1 MRWIGPALL
10 SLVAAAAACAQQPES
25 VEGVRALRFDRISH
39 SRVQITL
46 GYNVN
51 AQAGIALEYGPDPS
65 LGFRTPVAQA
75 TPGHSTIRLTIGG
88 LAPDSV
94 YYFQPVLLRDERP
107 LATFRCAEG
116 KPFEGF
122 ACGAAEEP
130 PHFRTASAPAQTPV
144 LPIPPAQPDLP
155 MPAIN
160 GQSFQ
165 VAVDAANRC
174 TNFQQTLEKA
184 ARADASLNH
193 EVIIPAGATCTGP
206 FVAPPKEGPGTV
218 VVRTSAADKLPPE
231 GSRISPSYLPAM
243 ATLAPPASMSSW
255 LDAVFDVRNCT
266 KGKNACSDGWRF
278 VGIRFAPPP
287 FDEFVPDVYRVLDAS
302 GDQRGAILT
311 VDRDIEFINGTNV
324 GVSGLQGAPGL
335 NRVHRPYMLSERK
348 LLLGKSILPEAYVS
362 GTGHVVNAAF
372 IPIEQCSGDKPI
384 VCRTATPHGLEDP
397 PPLEI
402 QSKQGDRIIIGQGKL
417 AGVRGGHIVRI
428 EGSSLPDLNG
438 TWAVVRANADW
449 LQAAG
454 APKAD
459 CLEACGTATAGSLI
473 QIGGTGRIDGSHIYT
488 VLSPTEFQLDFL
500 DGGGVAAS
508 GGFVTQDPQYRRS
521 LIAFGTGNERLALD
535 RCIIDGGGFPFRYQR
550 GMALGSKDSAIL
562 NSHFENL
569 SSWRPLN
576 PASEQ
581 ADATLMG
588 FNLGHSQAIEFTDAQ
603 RIAITNNTFLNCVG
617 ITLFAQ
623 PGRQTQEMTP
633 SDVMI
638 SRNTFRIDSE
648 YMAGDITSNGRYHP
662 MRHVFELKR
671 GVRFRFEGNI
681 VDGSWADFTP
691 TGPAIGLFPVGVVP
705 GNEVSDID
713 IVNNTFRRVGS
724 GIQIP
729 TEQRAAGMEALP
741 TERIRVHNN
750 LFENIDFYAQRS
762 LPSGV
767 NGQERSSNFGGYF
780 LMINGSVEDLTVT
793 HNTVFDN
800 RGKGPWTFKFAGGRS
815 GGVSITDNIFTHND
829 DNQFGGLAPPNL
841 LGGVLPHPGRRA
853 SEVFAGYFTQAPDP
867 DPLSSFARNLI
878 LPGVRDSSDP
888 AHYGSASPQVNF
900 TAQDCESYYAGFPD
914 IICVDGRTA
923 AERFR
928 KVFPVEGEFRFRD
941 ASLGSPGADI
951 DAIEAAQGLVSGLEL
966 RHGSNGVSTLSY
978 RTAAGE
984 RCVVDFSGD
993 EVFDEFIRAQDSGSG
1008 SQRFVVLQGLE
1019 AGGEYHYRV
1028 QCPTEELRGTFV
1040 AGAALRPSRSR

>member
-1 MRWIGPALL
+1 MRRIGLAVLL
-10 SLVAAAAACAQQPES
+10 LACAVATCAQQPA
-25 VEGVRALRFDRISH
+25 EGVRALRFDRISH

-46 GYNVN
+46 GYHVN
-51 AQAGIALEYGPDPS
+51 SQAGIALEYGPDAS

-75 TPGHSTIRLTIGG
+75 VPGRSTIRLTIGG
-88 LAPDSV
+88 LAPDSL
-94 YYFQPVLLRDERP
+94 YYFQPVLLRDQRP
-107 LATFRCAEG
+107 LATYRCAEG

-130 PHFRTASAPAQTPV
+130 PHFRTASAPVETPV

-165 VAVDAANRC
+165 VSVDSAQRC
-174 TNFQQTLEKA
+174 TNFQETIEKA
-184 ARADASLNH
+184 ARADTSLNH

-206 FVAPPKEGPGTV
+206 FIAPPKEGPGTV
-218 VVRTSAADKLPPE
+218 VIRTSTPDKLPPE

-243 ATLAPPASMSSW
+243 ATLAPPANMSNW
-255 LDAVFDVRNCT
+255 LDAVFDVRNCSE
-266 KGKNACSDGWRF
+266 GRNPCSDGWRF
-278 VGIRFAPPP
+278 IGIRFAPPP
-287 FDEFVPDVYRVLDAS
+287 LEEFVPDVYSVVDAS

-335 NRVHRPYMLSERK
+335 NRVHRPYMLSPRK
-348 LLLGKSILPEAYVS
+348 LLLGKSALPEAYVS
-362 GTGHVVNAAF
+362 GTGHIVNAAF
-372 IPIEQCSGDKPI
+372 VPIEQCTGDQPI
-384 VCRTATPHGLEDP
+384 VCRTAAPHGLEDP
-397 PPLEI
+397 PTMEI
-402 QSKQGDRIIIGQGKL
+402 QSKQGNRIIIGQRRL
-417 AGVRGGHIVRI
+417 SGVRVGHVVRI
-428 EGSSLPDLNG
+428 EGSSLTDLNG
-438 TWAVVRANADW
+438 SWGVSRASADW
-449 LQAAG
+449 LEAAG
-454 APKAD
+454 APKED
-459 CLEACGTATAGSLI
+459 CLEACGTATPGSLI
-473 QIGGTGRIDGSHIYT
+473 QIGGTGRIDGSHFYT

-500 DGGGVAAS
+500 DGAGVPIG

-521 LIAFGTGNERLALD
+521 LLAFGIGNKRLVLD
-535 RCIIDGGGFPFRYQR
+535 RCIIDGGGFPLRYQR
-550 GMALGSKDSAIL
+550 GMALGSIDSAIL

-569 SSWRPLN
+569 NSWRPIN
-576 PASEQ
+576 PATQQ
-581 ADATLMG
+581 ADGTLMG
-588 FNLGHSQAIEFTDAQ
+588 FNLGHAQAIEFTDAQ
-603 RIAITNNTFLNCVG
+603 RITITNNTFLNCVG

-633 SDVMI
+633 SDVLI

-671 GVRFRFEGNI
+671 GVRFRFDGNV
-681 VDGSWADFTP
+681 VDGGWADFTP

-713 IVNNTFRRVGS
+713 IVNNTFRRIGS

-750 LFENIDFYAQRS
+750 LFESIDFYAQRS

-767 NGQERSSNFGGYF
+767 NGQEKSSNFGGYF
-780 LMINGSVEDLTVT
+780 LMINGSIEDLTVT

-815 GGVSITDNIFTHND
+815 GGVVLTDNIFTHNH

-841 LGGVLPHPGRRA
+841 LGGIQPEPGRRA
-853 SEVFAGYFTQAPDP
+853 SEIFANYFTQAPDP
-867 DPLSSFARNLI
+867 DPTSSFARNLI
-878 LPGVRDSSDP
+878 LPGVRDSSNP
-888 AHYGSASPQVNF
+888 ANYGSGSPQVNF
-900 TAQDCESYYAGFPD
+900 TAQDCESYYSGFRD
-914 IICVDGRTA
+914 IVCVDGRTA

-951 DAIEAAQGLVSGLEL
+951 DTIEAAQGLVAGLEI
-966 RHGSNGVSTLSY
+966 RQDSNGTSTLSY

-984 RCVVDFSGD
+984 SCVVDFSGD
-993 EVFDEFIRAQDSGSG
+993 DTFDEFIRARDSGSG
-1008 SQRFVVLQGLE
+1008 SERFVVLQGLE

-1028 QCPTEELRGTFV
+1028 QCATEELRGSFV
-1040 AGAALRPSRSR
+1040 PGSTLRPSRSR